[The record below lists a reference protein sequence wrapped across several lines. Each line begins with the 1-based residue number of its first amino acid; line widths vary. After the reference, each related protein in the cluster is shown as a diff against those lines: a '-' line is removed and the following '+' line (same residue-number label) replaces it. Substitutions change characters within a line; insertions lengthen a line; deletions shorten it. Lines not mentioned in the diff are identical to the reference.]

1 MGAGCQQGPW
11 LMWALFFPPQEGEC
25 LEAQRRLVALLMA
38 FVCSLPRDVSWW
50 GEGSCLSTV
59 LPSSTASSVGRGRD
73 KLWPQA
79 VTRSVSL
86 PGGDPPAGT
95 LAPGAAGAELLLQLP
110 LHSHHGRQVLRGAA
124 EQAPGG

>member
-1 MGAGCQQGPW
+1 MVDVGAV
-11 LMWALFFPPQEGEC
+11 FPPQEGEC

-38 FVCSLPRDVSWW
+38 FVCSLPRDVSW
-50 GEGSCLSTV
+50 GGRRV
-59 LPSSTASSVGRGRD
+59 LPEHHPAQLHS
-73 KLWPQA
+73 KLCGQRQGQAVPQA

-86 PGGDPPAGT
+86 SGGDPPAGT